1 MMRNESDRVQKLL
14 VRIRTRRRLR
24 AVMHHSGTA
33 VAAAIFS
40 VALFNFL
47 ERIISISVSDQIFY
61 GVPVALLLAGG
72 VLAFLS
78 VRSVPVV
85 EAVEAERQGAIP
97 QTISTSLLAR
107 DSGFSTEAADKIIGD
122 AQVLAANVDPR
133 RAVPLG
139 KPGHGRRVLYSLAVL
154 ILSLVIPAVDLLG
167 IEEEATK
174 KQRESH
180 RIARKESS
188 LQRRLREVSR
198 LAERHQIDAETR
210 KLLTRLAQKPEVPPA
225 SELSNERHELTK
237 SAQDR
242 ARIAR
247 RVVSSRLER
256 DALASAR
263 TTAERVRRSAEQS
276 GEPKSKE
283 GRELQR
289 AMRKGD
295 LGRAAMELQKLAR
308 AAGKDGEA
316 GKQAREDLA
325 RIASSMG
332 LSDDLANKLAQASGA
347 GKSGDQIDPKDL
359 QNLTRQ
365 LEQLARLLRESDLL
379 DHALDQIKF
388 TEAEL
393 SSLPS
398 EWPEGPPPQICPD
411 CLAGT

>member
-1 MMRNESDRVQKLL
+1 MRNESDRVQKLL

-40 VALFNFL
+40 VALFNLL
-47 ERIISISVSDQIFY
+47 ERIISISVSDQVFY

-78 VRSVPVV
+78 VRSVPLV

-107 DSGFSTEAADKIIGD
+107 DSGFSPEAADKIIGD

-133 RAVPLG
+133 RAVLIG
-139 KPGHGRRVLYSLAVL
+139 KPGHGRRVLYSLAAL

-198 LAERHQIDAETR
+198 LAERHQVDAETR
-210 KLLTRLAQKPEVPPA
+210 KLLTRLAQKPEVQPT
-225 SELSNERHELTK
+225 SELSNERPEPTK

-242 ARIAR
+242 ARKAR
-247 RVVSSRLER
+247 RVVASRLER

-263 TTAERVRRSAEQS
+263 NTAERVRRSAEQS

-295 LGRAAMELQKLAR
+295 LGRAAMELQKLAQ
-308 AAGKDGEA
+308 AAGQDGEA

-332 LSDDLANKLAQASGA
+332 LPDDLASKLAQASGA
-347 GKSGDQIDPKDL
+347 GESGEQIDPKDL

-398 EWPEGPPPQICPD
+398 EWPDGPPPQICPD